1 VRVGLAILV
10 VACALFVFAVVRV
23 LAFGSEATE
32 QERQPLD
39 EVATPD
45 FCPRYE
51 PTVLPPGFTPRK
63 RETRNLGN
71 GTMGRSY
78 TYGDGVH
85 AVEIHVGFEALDIY
99 EDLDFVE
106 HEVVVDDIPRTVH
119 VPRAINS
126 GFIGVAWDE
135 PDESPP
141 CAQLTL
147 LGRRLD
153 EQTILD
159 IAAGVRR
166 VDS

>member
-23 LAFGSEATE
+23 IAFGSEATE
-32 QERQPLD
+32 QERQPLN

-45 FCPRYE
+45 LCPRYE
-51 PTVLPPGFTPRK
+51 PTVLPPRFTLRK

-78 TYGDGVH
+78 TYSDGVRT
-85 AVEIHVGFEALDIY
+85 VELHVGFEALDIY

-106 HEVVVDDIPRTVH
+106 HEVVVDGVPRTVH

-126 GFIGVAWDE
+126 GFLGVAWDDPE
-135 PDESPP
+135 ESLP
-141 CAQLTL
+141 CARLTL
-147 LGRRLD
+147 VGRRLD
-153 EQTILD
+153 EQTLLD

-166 VDS
+166 SDA

>member
-23 LAFGSEATE
+23 LAFGSEGTQ
-32 QERQPLD
+32 QEREPLND
-39 EVATPD
+39 VATPD
-45 FCPRYE
+45 FCSRYE
-51 PTVLPPGFTPRK
+51 PTVLPSGFALRK
-63 RETRNLGN
+63 RETRNLGS
-71 GTMGRSY
+71 GTIGRSY
-78 TYGDGVH
+78 TYGDGTR
-85 AVEIHVGFEALDIY
+85 AVEIHVGFEALEIY

-106 HEVVVDDIPRTVH
+106 HEVVVDDVPRTVH
-119 VPRAINS
+119 VPRAISS
-126 GFIGVAWDE
+126 GFIGVVWDE
-135 PDESPP
+135 PDESEPS
-141 CAQLTL
+141 AQLSL